1 MDYPKFVT
9 AVINNDREALNEF
22 SIVLTKILIKFL
34 LVRMDASLEDA
45 KDSSQNSIL
54 YAIEKIKNNELQ
66 NPDVII
72 NYLFTTAKHDYLKH
86 QNKQKETNYTE
97 IPDHY
102 SEEGDQLTNLLDN
115 ERQKVLEHC
124 ITKLKPKQLTYITFW
139 FNNPGS
145 DTAFVAERFKISI
158 NNAWT
163 KKHRII
169 QVLKDC
175 VEKNIN
181 K

>member
-9 AVINNDREALNEF
+9 AVINNDRTSLNEF
-22 SIVLTKILIKFL
+22 SIVLTKILVKFL

-45 KDSSQNSIL
+45 KDSAQNSIM

-72 NYLFTTAKHDYLKH
+72 NYLFTTAKHDYLKL
-86 QNKQKETNYTE
+86 QNKQKETNYAE
-97 IPDHY
+97 VPDHY
-102 SEEGDQLTNLLDN
+102 SEHGDQLANLL
-115 ERQKVLEHC
+115 EKEQQAVLEYC
-124 ITKLKPKQLTYITFW
+124 ITKLKPKHFEYISFW
-139 FNNPGS
+139 FNNAGS
-145 DTAFVAERFKISI
+145 ETSFVAKKFKISV

-169 QVLKDC
+169 QLLKDC